1 MSEFICNRLLLTND
15 DGIDAPG
22 LNTLIAV
29 ASTLAREVWVV
40 APSQDQSCTS
50 QSLSLHNPVR
60 FRQVGEKQY
69 RVNGTP
75 ADCVVL
81 AVRHLMSDAPPD
93 FILSGINRGANLG
106 NETVFSGTVGAAMT
120 GLLLGFHSV
129 ALSQFFTDGGNVRW
143 DTARLASEKVLR
155 QLLTTPWQTQ
165 ICFNVNIPDTD
176 PDKILNIMRTSQ
188 GTGNLQSIGITV
200 REDPRGV
207 PYAWLNLERTVKCE
221 RADSENTAVRA
232 GNISVTPLHYDRT
245 QYDFG
250 SVFTSPDFS

>member
-93 FILSGINRGANLG
+93 FILSGIING
-106 NETVFSGTVGAAMT
+106 EPIWAMRPY
-120 GLLLGFHSV
+120 FPVQS
-129 ALSQFFTDGGNVRW
+129 
-143 DTARLASEKVLR
+143 AR
-155 QLLTTPWQTQ
+155 P
-165 ICFNVNIPDTD
+165 
-176 PDKILNIMRTSQ
+176 
-188 GTGNLQSIGITV
+188 
-200 REDPRGV
+200 
-207 PYAWLNLERTVKCE
+207 
-221 RADSENTAVRA
+221 
-232 GNISVTPLHYDRT
+232 
-245 QYDFG
+245 
-250 SVFTSPDFS
+250 